1 MKKLS
6 LLCTGVLYACLLVAQ
21 PSFQTS
27 LEAGFSLPLN
37 SNGINGTHT
46 GKVIQ
51 FGNHLDY
58 LAGNGAVKI
67 GLGAYIAYLN
77 AVSVDNKYK
86 ENGEAIAEKS
96 RFTPANLVFNSSAF
110 KSTQV
115 LLGPVASFGSG
126 KCSVRI
132 WAKAGYGLNE
142 PSRYAVLYKENGVT
156 NNIYVNQAG
165 EHKNGLAYAAGAG
178 LNYALSGY
186 VALKLGAHYSST
198 QTDQVNYNFDRE
210 KGLTPLYYT
219 AANQFI
225 QLSAGLQFT
234 IGNPANK
241 TGVVARVNRSLLPD
255 TTDPLAKG
263 QKIKTK
269 SNIKNDRVI
278 NTGENEP
285 AASRMDQKIK
295 TKSNIKNDR
304 LVNTG
309 DDNDEDSGDD
319 SLFFSPEKIAF
330 RTKIADMGVSR
341 IQLQTVDNYL
351 TGFAYRTAAG
361 NTISQCGANEMP
373 ADPIP
378 GVDVRLRSAGG
389 TTSDVTARTNRDGS
403 FSFNNIVPGDYRA
416 ELGESA
422 MDVIVKGNAS
432 NDFKILDVYGGSCNN
447 SKENYVLAAGDKTY
461 VEVISARE
469 ASSGLA
475 TGKKHVGNVKY
486 EDISR
491 IAPRDAATGLA
502 TGRRM
507 HKPYRV
513 VDTDFDVNMDNIV
526 SSDGKLYAE
535 VITAREASSGMASG
549 RRTLVTGDVDGDG
562 LTDYSSLSPRDA
574 ASGLATGK
582 RMHKPF
588 VITKE
593 INISEEDAIVSP
605 RDAAS
610 GLATG
615 RRMHKPF
622 VITKEIDMT
631 EEENADIV
639 SPRDAASGLPTG
651 KRMHKPFV
659 ITKEIN
665 LTEAGATDIVSPRDA
680 ASGMPT
686 GKRMH
691 KPFIVTI
698 DDSEDENAIVSPRD
712 PASGLPTGRR
722 QYKPILVRISPDDNA
737 YEILTPRDA
746 ASGMPT
752 GKRMHKP
759 FVITKELGYTED
771 GDESVS
777 YKLVW
782 GDPHVDQSEGM
793 QSNPLYHDAGNSG
806 TNLLFE
812 SGKRLYVTGGNG
824 KGHDIFIPSDIM
836 LKQLTETGITANS
849 SYDIMPVK
857 WAAPE
862 LLSQGKSISEKG
874 IKRTDAAE
882 RKGWD
887 GTVKGNNKNI
897 NTSEDNLGSGKS
909 NEAFAGKGWDGS
921 VKGSGRI
928 KEISRVHCADGT
940 CTIDAIV
947 EAGGASYEAVI
958 SGVMKTRHDTVKN
971 SIGNI
976 R

>member
-6 LLCTGVLYACLLVAQ
+6 LLCAGTVYACLLVAQ

-27 LEAGFSLPLN
+27 LEAGVSLPLN
-37 SNGINGTHT
+37 SNGINDTHT
-46 GKVIQ
+46 GKAVH

-58 LAGNGAVKI
+58 LAGSGNVKI
-67 GLGAYIAYLN
+67 GLGAYIGYLN

-86 ENGEAIAEKS
+86 ENAEALAEKY

-126 KCSVRI
+126 KYSVYI

-142 PSRYAVLYKENGVT
+142 PSRYSVLYKENGVT

-165 EHKNGLAYAAGAG
+165 EHKNGFAYAAGAG

-186 VALKLGAHYSST
+186 VGLKLGAHYFST
-198 QTDQVNYNFDRE
+198 QTDQVSYNFDRE

-225 QLSAGLQFT
+225 QVSAGLQFT
-234 IGNPANK
+234 IGNPGNKAN
-241 TGVVARVNRSLLPD
+241 GMARINRSLVQD
-255 TTDPLAKG
+255 TAGPLAKG

-278 NTGENEP
+278 NAGEDSP
-285 AASRMDQKIK
+285 VASRMDQKIK

-304 LVNTG
+304 LTNTA
-309 DDNDEDSGDD
+309 NNESEDAGND
-319 SLFFSPEKIAF
+319 SLFFSPEKIELG
-330 RTKIADMGVSR
+330 TKITDMGMSR
-341 IQLQTVDNYL
+341 VQLQAVDSYL
-351 TGFAYRTAAG
+351 TGFVYQTAAG
-361 NTISQCGANEMP
+361 NVISQCGSNAMP
-373 ADPIP
+373 GEPIP
-378 GVDVRLRSAGG
+378 GIDVRLRSMGSTAA
-389 TTSDVTARTNRDGS
+389 DLTARTNRDGS
-403 FSFNNIVPGDYRA
+403 FSFNNIAPGDYRA
-416 ELGESA
+416 EAGGSA
-422 MDVIVKGNAS
+422 TDITVKGNTS
-432 NDFKILDVYGGSCNN
+432 NDFKILDIYGGSC
-447 SKENYVLAAGDKTY
+447 SAAKENYILMAGDKTY
-461 VEVISARE
+461 VEVTSARE
-469 ASSGLA
+469 ASSGMA
-475 TGKKHVGNVKY
+475 TGKKHVGGVKY

-491 IAPRDAATGLA
+491 MAPRDAATGMA

-526 SSDGKLYAE
+526 RCDGKLYAE
-535 VITAREASSGMASG
+535 VITAREASSGMATG
-549 RRTLVTGDVDGDG
+549 RRTVVTGDLDGDG
-562 LTDYSSLSPRDA
+562 LTDYTSMAPRDA
-574 ASGLATGK
+574 ATGMATGK

-593 INISEEDAIVSP
+593 INISEEADAIASP

-610 GLATG
+610 GLPTG

-622 VITKEIDMT
+622 VITKEINLV
-631 EEENADIV
+631 EEGAGIV

-659 ITKEIN
+659 ITIN
-665 LTEAGATDIVSPRDA
+665 DNEDADDIISPRD
-680 ASGMPT
+680 M
-686 GKRMH
+686 
-691 KPFIVTI
+691 
-698 DDSEDENAIVSPRD
+698 
-712 PASGLPTGRR
+712 ASGLPTGKR
-722 QYKPILVRISPDDNA
+722 QYQPLLIRISPEENTYQVLA
-737 YEILTPRDA
+737 PRDA
-746 ASGMPT
+746 ATGMAT

-777 YKLVW
+777 YKMVW
-782 GDPHVDQSEGM
+782 GDPHVDQYEDRDAATGQATGRYLSKKGYDYYKSSVTGDMEGLE
-793 QSNPLYHDAGNSG
+793 SNPLYQGSGNSSS
-806 TNLLFE
+806 NPLFE
-812 SGKRLYVTGGNG
+812 SNKRLYVTGGNG
-824 KGHDIFIPSDIM
+824 KGYDVFIPAEVTI
-836 LKQLTETGITANS
+836 KQVTAAGIAPYTS
-849 SYDIMPVK
+849 FEVMPVK
-857 WAAPE
+857 WAAPD
-862 LLSQGKSISEKG
+862 LLAAGKNISEKG
-874 IKRTDAAE
+874 IKRTEATE

-887 GTVKGNNKNI
+887 GTVKGNSKNI
-897 NTSEDNLGSGKS
+897 NTSEDNLGSGK
-909 NEAFAGKGWDGS
+909 
-921 VKGSGRI
+921 I

-940 CTIDAIV
+940 CTIDAII

>member
-1 MKKLS
+1 MKKLF

-37 SNGINGTHT
+37 SNGVNGTHT
-46 GKVIQ
+46 GKAIQ

-77 AVSVDNKYK
+77 AVSVDNQYK
-86 ENGEAIAEKS
+86 ENGEAIAEKY

-115 LLGPVASFGSG
+115 LLGPVASFGTG

-156 NNIYVNQAG
+156 NNIYINQAG
-165 EHKNGLAYAAGAG
+165 EHKNGFAYAAGAG

-186 VALKLGAHYSST
+186 VGLKLGAHYSST

-210 KGLTPLYYT
+210 KGLTPLYYS

-234 IGNPANK
+234 IGNAAGK
-241 TGVVARVNRSLLPD
+241 ASGMARNNHSLVQD
-255 TTDPLAKG
+255 TAGPLAKG

-269 SNIKNDRVI
+269 SNIKNDRLI
-278 NTGENEP
+278 NTGE
-285 AASRMDQKIK
+285 
-295 TKSNIKNDR
+295 
-304 LVNTG
+304 
-309 DDNDEDSGDD
+309 DDNEDTGDD

-330 RTKIADMGVSR
+330 RTKIADMGMSR
-341 IQLQTVDNYL
+341 VQLQTVDNYL
-351 TGFAYRTAAG
+351 TGFAYQTANG
-361 NTISQCGANEMP
+361 NVISQCGSNAMP
-373 ADPIP
+373 GDPIP
-378 GVDVRLRSAGG
+378 GVDVRLRSAAA
-389 TTSDVTARTNRDGS
+389 TAADITARTNRDGS
-403 FSFNNIVPGDYRA
+403 FSFNNIVPGNYRA
-416 ELGESA
+416 EVGESA
-422 MDVIVKGNAS
+422 MDVTVKGNAS
-432 NDFKILDVYGGSCNN
+432 NDFKILDVYGGSCGN

-469 ASSGLA
+469 TSSGLA
-475 TGKKHVGNVKY
+475 TGKKHIGNVKY
-486 EDISR
+486 EDISKL
-491 IAPRDAATGLA
+491 APRDAATGLA

-513 VDTDFDVNMDNIV
+513 ADTDFDVNMDNIV

-549 RRTLVTGDVDGDG
+549 RRTIITGDVDGDG
-562 LTDYSSLSPRDA
+562 LNDYTSISPRDGATGLATGRLLPTVNKRNEIAIDESGVHRSITSPRDA
-574 ASGLATGK
+574 ASGLPTGK

-593 INISEEDAIVSP
+593 VD
-605 RDAAS
+605 
-610 GLATG
+610 L
-615 RRMHKPF
+615 
-622 VITKEIDMT
+622 T

-659 ITKEIN
+659 ITKEIDI
-665 LTEAGATDIVSPRDA
+665 TEAGATEIVSPRDA
-680 ASGMPT
+680 ASGLPT

-691 KPFIVTI
+691 KPFLVTI
-698 DDSEDENAIVSPRD
+698 DDREDENAIAAPRD
-712 PASGLPTGRR
+712 AASGMATGRR
-722 QYKPILVRISPDDNA
+722 QYKPILVRISPDDNT

-771 GDESVS
+771 GDETVS
-777 YKLVW
+777 YKLVL
-782 GDPHVDQSEGM
+782 GDPHVDQYEGM
-793 QSNPLYHDAGNSG
+793 ESNPLYQGSGASG
-806 TNLLFE
+806 TNPLFE

-824 KGHDIFIPSDIM
+824 KGYDVFIPSDLM
-836 LKQLTETGITANS
+836 VKQVTDAGITPYSNF
-849 SYDIMPVK
+849 DVMPVK

-862 LLSQGKSISEKG
+862 LLSQGKGISEKG
-874 IKRTDAAE
+874 VKRTEAAE

-887 GTVKGNNKNI
+887 GTVKGNSKNI
-897 NTSEDNLGSGKS
+897 NTSEDNIGTGKS

-921 VKGSGRI
+921 VKGSGKIR
-928 KEISRVHCADGT
+928 EISRVHCADGT

-958 SGVMKTRHDTVKN
+958 TGVMKTRHDTVKN

>member
-1 MKKLS
+1 MLFHVIGFHVPLLLHKPNSLFMKKLF
-6 LLCTGVLYACLLVAQ
+6 LVCTAIVCTCLLVAQ

-27 LEAGFSLPLN
+27 LEAGVSLPLN
-37 SNGINGTHT
+37 SNGINDTHN
-46 GKVIQ
+46 GKAVH

-67 GLGAYIAYLN
+67 GLGAYIGYLN

-86 ENGEAIAEKS
+86 ENAEAIAEKY
-96 RFTPANLVFNSSAF
+96 RFASANLVFNSSAF

-115 LLGPVASFGSG
+115 LLGPVVSFGSG
-126 KCSVRI
+126 KCSVNI

-142 PSRYAVLYKENGVT
+142 PSRYSVLYKENGVT
-156 NNIYVNQAG
+156 NSIYVNQAG
-165 EHKNGLAYAAGAG
+165 EHKNGFACAAGAG

-186 VALKLGAHYSST
+186 VGLKLGAHYFST

-210 KGLTPLYYT
+210 KGLAPLYYT

-234 IGNPANK
+234 IGNPNK
-241 TGVVARVNRSLLPD
+241 ASGTVRNNRSQMQD
-255 TTDPLAKG
+255 TAGSLAKG

-278 NTGENEP
+278 NTGADNP
-285 AASRMDQKIK
+285 VASRMDQKIK

-304 LVNTG
+304 LINTAEADEG
-309 DDNDEDSGDD
+309 DTDND

-330 RTKIADMGVSR
+330 RTKIADMGISR
-341 IQLQTVDNYL
+341 IQLQSVDNYL
-351 TGFAYRTAAG
+351 TGFAYQTPAG
-361 NTISQCGANEMP
+361 NVVGQCGSNAMP
-373 ADPIP
+373 GEPIP
-378 GVDVRLRSAGG
+378 GIDVRLRSLAA
-389 TTSDVTARTNRDGS
+389 TAADITARTNRDGS
-403 FSFNNIVPGDYRA
+403 FSFNNITPGNYRA
-416 ELGESA
+416 EVDGSA
-422 MDVIVKGNAS
+422 MDVVVKGNAF
-432 NDFKILDVYGGSCNN
+432 NDFKILDIYGGSCGN
-447 SKENYVLAAGDKTY
+447 SKENYILTADDKTY

-469 ASSGLA
+469 ASSGMA
-475 TGKKHVGNVKY
+475 TGKKHIGNVKY

-491 IAPRDAATGLA
+491 TAPRDAATGMA
-502 TGRRM
+502 TGKRM

-535 VITAREASSGMASG
+535 VITAREASSGMATG
-549 RRTLVTGDVDGDG
+549 RRTLVTGDIDGDG
-562 LTDYSSLSPRDA
+562 LTDYSSASPRDA
-574 ASGLATGK
+574 ATGMATGK

-593 INISEEDAIVSP
+593 MNISEDDAIASP
-605 RDAAS
+605 RDA
-610 GLATG
+610 
-615 RRMHKPF
+615 P
-622 VITKEIDMT
+622 
-631 EEENADIV
+631 
-639 SPRDAASGLPTG
+639 SGLPAG

-665 LTEAGATDIVSPRDA
+665 MAEQENADIVSPRD
-680 ASGMPT
+680 
-686 GKRMH
+686 
-691 KPFIVTI
+691 V
-698 DDSEDENAIVSPRD
+698 
-712 PASGLPTGRR
+712 
-722 QYKPILVRISPDDNA
+722 
-737 YEILTPRDA
+737 

-759 FVITKELGYTED
+759 FVITIDANEEAGEIISPRDVASGMPTGRRQYQPLLVRINPEENTYQVLAPRDAASGMASGKRMHKPFVMTKELGYTED

-782 GDPHVDQSEGM
+782 GDPHVDQYEGM
-793 QSNPLYHDAGNSG
+793 ESNPLYQGSGNSG
-806 TNLLFE
+806 TNPLYESNRRLFI
-812 SGKRLYVTGGNG
+812 TGGNG
-824 KGHDIFIPSDIM
+824 KGYDVFIPSGIM
-836 LKQLTETGITANS
+836 VKQVTEAGITAS
-849 SYDIMPVK
+849 AVYDVMPVK

-862 LLSQGKSISEKG
+862 LLSQGKGITEKG
-874 IKRTDAAE
+874 IKKTDATD

-887 GTVKGNNKNI
+887 GTVKGNSRNI

-909 NEAFAGKGWDGS
+909 NEALAGKGWDGS
-921 VKGSGRI
+921 VKGSGKI

-958 SGVMKTRHDTVKN
+958 TGVMKTRHDTVKN